1 MVRFVVSLS
10 LLLILSASA
19 SATVLISDDFES
31 YDIGTA
37 PSLDLF
43 QVSNAGAAVQDDG
56 TGNKTLTWG
65 ANVDT
70 HVGLVGSM
78 IDTSDLYFQ
87 IKGFSSN
94 FFIDQWRQTDPS
106 DESTALRLH
115 PQSSNAIVI
124 LQQGNWTPL
133 TTLAL
138 PDAGLA
144 NPVWV
149 HQQWEG
155 SKFRI
160 KAWGGAASAEP
171 AVWAWDT
178 DLGAGFATSLDT
190 IDFSFRGPLSVDN
203 VVLADVLGEAY
214 ALGVVVALHP
224 GDANGDNMVDVGD
237 LGILGANYGKTTG
250 MTWATAD
257 FTGEG
262 AVDVGDLGVLGA
274 NYGWSNAPAA
284 IPEPATL
291 SLLALG
297 VAGLIRRRR

>member
-43 QVSNAGAAVQDDG
+43 QVSNAGANVQDDG
-56 TGNKTLTWG
+56 TGNKTLTWATG
-65 ANVDT
+65 ADT

-94 FFIDQWRQTDPS
+94 FFIDQWRQIDPS
-106 DESTALRLH
+106 DVNGTALRVH
-115 PQSSNAIVI
+115 PQSSNEI
-124 LQQGNWTPL
+124 LIYQHDNWTPL

-178 DLGAGFATSLDT
+178 DLGAGFAHSLDT

-214 ALGVVVALHP
+214 ALAGAHA
-224 GDANGDNMVDVGD
+224 GDANEDGMVDVGD
-237 LGILGANYGKTTG
+237 LGILGANYGTLTG
-250 MTWATAD
+250 ATWATAD
-257 FTGEG
+257 FTGDG

-274 NYGWSNAPAA
+274 NYGFGAA
-284 IPEPATL
+284 AGAVPEPATL